1 MKIKYTYTHTHTKCK
16 TERFML
22 GCCTKQINVNVVL
35 KVNMGFSY
43 DMRMKVGI
51 ALLSAEPG

>member
-1 MKIKYTYTHTHTKCK
+1 
-16 TERFML
+16 ML
-22 GCCTKQINVNVVL
+22 GCCTKQINVNVDL

-51 ALLSAEPG
+51 ALLSAELG